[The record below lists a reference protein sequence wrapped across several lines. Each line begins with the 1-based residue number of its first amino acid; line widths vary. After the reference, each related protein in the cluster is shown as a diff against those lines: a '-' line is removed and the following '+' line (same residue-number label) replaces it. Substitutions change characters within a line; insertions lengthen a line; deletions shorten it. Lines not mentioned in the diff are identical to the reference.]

1 MREVLVE
8 KLVRASMKQEVFLRT
23 CDSCVQCKRKFF
35 SKQGENVCPNCM
47 VEPINST
54 TYDPVACKALLL
66 VLTNKKWWDIATSIV
81 DDSDAFNTII
91 KTLIVSWTIGISLLL
106 GGCLWL

>member
-1 MREVLVE
+1 MKKRRLDNGDLASE
-8 KLVRASMKQEVFLRT
+8 KFCAQIPGS
-23 CDSCVQCKRKFF
+23 VQRC
-35 SKQGENVCPNCM
+35 
-47 VEPINST
+47 
-54 TYDPVACKALLL
+54 
-66 VLTNKKWWDIATSIV
+66 ATSIV